1 MLVAVVLDEWPHD
14 AIDQQKFVVA
24 AVAVIETESIDYYAG
39 PVLVAKVLIMGA
51 VSDAVPVG
59 LSETGEVVAVMVEA
73 GVETGSVVLMGLP
86 VVAVEAVP
94 SPRWRRKRKYPNPF
108 HRIDWDWM
116 LLHQGREQ
124 RGQIFQL
131 DSN

>member
-24 AVAVIETESIDYYAG
+24 AVAVIETESIDYYAE

-51 VSDAVPVG
+51 VSDGVPVG

-94 SPRWRRKRKYPNPF
+94 SQRWCRKRNYPNPF

-116 LLHQGREQ
+116 LLHQGQEQ

>member
-24 AVAVIETESIDYYAG
+24 AVAVIETESIDYYAE

-86 VVAVEAVP
+86 VVAVEAGP
-94 SPRWRRKRKYPNPF
+94 SPRWRRKRKCPNPF

-116 LLHQGREQ
+116 LLHQGQEQ

>member
-1 MLVAVVLDEWPHD
+1 MLVAIVLDEWPHD

-24 AVAVIETESIDYYAG
+24 AVAVIETESIDYYAE
-39 PVLVAKVLIMGA
+39 PVLVAKVLIMGV
-51 VSDAVPVG
+51 VSDGVPVG
-59 LSETGEVVAVMVEA
+59 LSEIGEVVAVMVEA

-86 VVAVEAVP
+86 VVAVGGVP
-94 SPRWRRKRKYPNPF
+94 SQRWRRKRKCPNPF
-108 HRIDWDWM
+108 HHIDWDWM
-116 LLHQGREQ
+116 LLHQGQEQ

>member
-1 MLVAVVLDEWPHD
+1 MLVAIGLDEWPHD

-24 AVAVIETESIDYYAG
+24 AVAVIETESIDYHAE

-73 GVETGSVVLMGLP
+73 GVETGSVV
-86 VVAVEAVP
+86 
-94 SPRWRRKRKYPNPF
+94 
-108 HRIDWDWM
+108 
-116 LLHQGREQ
+116 
-124 RGQIFQL
+124 
-131 DSN
+131 

>member
-24 AVAVIETESIDYYAG
+24 AVAVIETGSIDYYAE
-39 PVLVAKVLIMGA
+39 PAVAKVLLMGA

-73 GVETGSVVLMGLP
+73 GVETGSVV
-86 VVAVEAVP
+86 
-94 SPRWRRKRKYPNPF
+94 
-108 HRIDWDWM
+108 
-116 LLHQGREQ
+116 
-124 RGQIFQL
+124 
-131 DSN
+131 